1 MKKTATLG
9 IVLLLA
15 LNVGCSQEKEAKGKE
30 QTKTE
35 ASSSKNAEKSALLDF
50 EVELGAKL
58 RDYHA
63 PFNAYT
69 AAMDP
74 EKKTPKSDIEKLKN
88 AAKTSGEEAAK
99 EIPELNVPSSLPKED
114 QKTFKSAFKDLGAS
128 YQTRAEGLGD
138 EKKTAQADEEF
149 QKFQNQVNTIHK
161 KLGLIDA
168 NFTNE
173 LQ

>member
-1 MKKTATLG
+1 MKKAATLG
-9 IVLLLA
+9 MVLLLA

-50 EVELGAKL
+50 EVNLGAKL
-58 RDYHA
+58 RDYQA

-69 AAMDP
+69 AALDP
-74 EKKTPKSDIEKLKN
+74 EKKTPKSEIRKLKE
-88 AAKTSGEEAAK
+88 AAKTAGQKAAK
-99 EIPELNVPSSLPKED
+99 EIPDLDVPSSLPKED
-114 QKTFKSAFKDLGAS
+114 QQTFKMAFKDLGAS
-128 YQTRAEGLGD
+128 YQTRADGLGD
-138 EKKTAQADEEF
+138 EKKTAQSDEEF
-149 QKFQNQVNTIHK
+149 QKFQDQVNKIHK

-168 NFTNE
+168 NFANE